1 MSSIMKGIVGE
12 AMITPE
18 DLQQRLKATGLKLI
32 PIPHGVVTGTGVRN
46 PKTGRMEF
54 KSDKSSYIVDEDD
67 RKIVLVD
74 VNGTA
79 IPFYISTGQGG
90 KETVAPG
97 KWYPFFGIGASG
109 WFNKGTQDL
118 INQYYNSPKLKAIAQ
133 KLDSTL
139 GDLRSIDDENIIP
152 RMHDKGQGIPTLN
165 KDLNPVS
172 HGESPWENIKSVIQ
186 RIEGKPAGTAPI
198 SKSEPTNPSL
208 PSNTAQQFTYQ
219 SNDDVLLLQ
228 IAELSSTVVD
238 PDTGTVTAWSPET
251 VKRLDAYA
259 QKNPTF
265 LKKLPGS
272 KVVSLKE
279 EEKVMSS
286 IMKGIV
292 DESEEVAVIYID
304 GKPSAKYAKKHEA
317 ERDAEFMRKRHP
329 NKKIE
334 IKHEVRETEAKK
346 GVDGKRCWKG
356 KRYAGTENGKDKC
369 IPVKEESETKWE
381 VAIEYGPTANHT
393 AKIKVSAPDE
403 DTAQTKALALF
414 KKKYPDRRGMVG
426 DCTQIKEAANPAQQ
440 AAIAIAKKKKAKTNE
455 GVFDL
460 LKKKPAPRDNMRER
474 LSNMSTDELRQEL
487 KDYKSR
493 LSGARASGSLVG
505 AAVSD
510 YVNAIQSE
518 LDKRA
523 FNDFTEKNPDWD
535 KGLNEFA
542 DDEKSEQPRREH
554 PITIYIYSILHNK
567 TITIVGEKLKRI
579 PYGTYDQVHVEFTVP
594 TSGET
599 RTMWMP
605 VTDKKYPTGALSDNV
620 YLSNS
625 QKSNNTVTDGIF
637 NYWAYEPNVNEGVI
651 VGHDA
656 NDPEIAILG
665 GAGTM
670 SLSRLKKKA
679 HQEALQLADD
689 IANGKYSASSYNMK
703 QLHNTLNTIVAAEKE
718 MEKSYFGEAR
728 APHPLLKAAN
738 KNLVDL
744 ASGEVRR
751 REASRKAAEKG
762 QRAASKYL
770 KSLDKK
776 PSTNEVWRKIEN
788 AVANSFPDGDPYDV
802 LWPWLERN
810 GLDNDDVVRAARKQG
825 YKDLWDYW
833 NILSRDIGHEVMNEM
848 PDTSGPVGTQ
858 PGGWRRTDIDEY
870 REMSPALKAAQQNLI
885 ALRNKEKATSVPGK
899 RERAPRDRVE
909 LDKPK
914 PASVLTKG
922 AQEVDPDTM
931 DAIAA
936 FLAKGGEIK
945 KGRPGK
951 APPTGR
957 QQASKH
963 IGGGGKYRKKSD
975 TPGQGANYRGAA
987 IVAVEEEQLDEKC
1000 WTGYKQV
1007 GMKKKGGKEVPNC
1020 VPKESAIMKGLKR

>member
-1 MSSIMKGIVGE
+1 
-12 AMITPE
+12 
-18 DLQQRLKATGLKLI
+18 
-32 PIPHGVVTGTGVRN
+32 
-46 PKTGRMEF
+46 
-54 KSDKSSYIVDEDD
+54 
-67 RKIVLVD
+67 
-74 VNGTA
+74 
-79 IPFYISTGQGG
+79 
-90 KETVAPG
+90 
-97 KWYPFFGIGASG
+97 
-109 WFNKGTQDL
+109 
-118 INQYYNSPKLKAIAQ
+118 
-133 KLDSTL
+133 
-139 GDLRSIDDENIIP
+139 
-152 RMHDKGQGIPTLN
+152 
-165 KDLNPVS
+165 
-172 HGESPWENIKSVIQ
+172 
-186 RIEGKPAGTAPI
+186 
-198 SKSEPTNPSL
+198 
-208 PSNTAQQFTYQ
+208 
-219 SNDDVLLLQ
+219 
-228 IAELSSTVVD
+228 
-238 PDTGTVTAWSPET
+238 
-251 VKRLDAYA
+251 
-259 QKNPTF
+259 
-265 LKKLPGS
+265 
-272 KVVSLKE
+272 
-279 EEKVMSS
+279 
-286 IMKGIV
+286 MKGIV
-292 DESEEVAVIYID
+292 DEGDWTGGIINWKKEVTSKHGPDVTFKKRKLPGVNGKTDTYATNNQGKVVGVYQHHNDMGRVLSET
-304 GKPSAKYAKKHEA
+304 
-317 ERDAEFMRKRHP
+317 DA
-329 NKKIE
+329 
-334 IKHEVRETEAKK
+334 IKGA
-346 GVDGKRCWKG
+346 DGKRCWKG

-369 IPVKEESETKWE
+369 VPVKEESETKWE

-403 DTAQTKALALF
+403 DTAQSKALALF
-414 KKKYPDRRGMVG
+414 KKKFPDRRGMVG
-426 DCTQIKEAANPAQQ
+426 GCSQIKEAANPAQQ
-440 AAIAIAKKKKAKTNE
+440 AAIAISKKKKAKTNE

-460 LKKKPAPRDNMRER
+460 LKKKPSPRDNMRER

-637 NYWAYEPNVNEGVI
+637 NYWAYEPNMNEGVI

-656 NDPEIAILG
+656 NDPEVAILG

-679 HQEALQLADD
+679 QGEAEQLANDL
-689 IANGKYSASSYNMK
+689 ARGRFKAAAYNIK
-703 QLHNTLNTIVAAEKE
+703 QLENTLKTIVAAEDE
-718 MEKSYFGEAR
+718 MSKKYFGENAWNQLGQR
-728 APHPLLKAAN
+728 KPNTNLPAPERGSRVNHGKRFEEGDIVLPLSGPLKGQPHKVIHSQRTSIRIVPLGRDSYPGDTIAPRTKHEWVVPADTN
-738 KNLVDL
+738 EDYT
-744 ASGEVRR
+744 GEF
-751 REASRKAAEKG
+751 AAEKTCETNPYGG
-762 QRAASKYL
+762 QEDRQFRGVISETPT
-770 KSLDKK
+770 DN
-776 PSTNEVWRKIEN
+776 PTGTSTE
-788 AVANSFPDGDPYDV
+788 
-802 LWPWLERN
+802 
-810 GLDNDDVVRAARKQG
+810 
-825 YKDLWDYW
+825 
-833 NILSRDIGHEVMNEM
+833 
-848 PDTSGPVGTQ
+848 
-858 PGGWRRTDIDEY
+858 GGWHRTDLDEY

-885 ALRNKEKATSVPGK
+885 ALRNKEKSVNVPGK
-899 RERAPRDRVE
+899 RERAPRDKVE

-987 IVAVEEEQLDEKC
+987 IVAVEED
-1000 WTGYKQV
+1000 TAYAS
-1007 GMKKKGGKEVPNC
+1007 GMGQGGNAGESYRTFKPKSAGTC
-1020 VPKESAIMKGLKR
+1020 KESSIMKGLNSESK